1 MNQFVRMDLFLNAAI
16 NPFRFMTYRT
26 ILLGFVFILGTGIL
40 PYTVQAQQRKLMEN
54 QALAELQ
61 KTGISEQELRDYLL
75 EKGIDID
82 QANSLS
88 AEQAIQLQA
97 EIETAVKELE
107 AKKKN
112 ENRTK
117 TAPTAIDDHK
127 IQNRIQ
133 AKNKQQEPS
142 VIPNKVGGIQLDSL
156 KDQEGKLPIIKDTVA
171 IWGQHIFRNKSL
183 ALYRQANDIKPP
195 SSYVLGVGDQITV
208 SIYGYSQLNETYELN
223 AEGYILPT
231 RMPRIFL
238 KGVTLGRAKTMLNNY
253 FKRFYR
259 FTNNQFDVSLN
270 YSRTINVNIFGEVY
284 QYGGFTMPAINTAFN
299 ALIAAGG
306 PNNLGS
312 VRRIKLI
319 RNGKS
324 STIDVYKFM
333 QNPGADKDYYLE
345 NNDIIQVPVADKVVR
360 IEGAINRPFQY
371 ELLATEDLNHLIN
384 YAGGLQENAILKTIQ
399 LERIQNDRKIII
411 DIPYQEILAK
421 GGDFILKKGDR
432 LTVFSIKTQVED
444 VVFVSGE
451 VRAEASYQFKP
462 GLKLSDLLKRVE
474 FTPQS
479 NVQFAFLKR
488 RNPNLTY
495 SLVRIDLEA
504 ILRGDANAD
513 KVLQAQD
520 VLTIYKQSFY
530 ADRTHVNVDGA
541 VRLPGKF
548 DLNPNDDIRVR
559 DLVLLSGGLKQ
570 EAFPYAFLFRMKSN
584 NTKDYEIIRIG
595 IKDVMENQQSD
606 QNIFVKAFD
615 SLVVLSQSS
624 FTDQAYVEISGA
636 IKEPGRYTY
645 GSGMSANDLINLAK
659 GFTYYAASNKI
670 DIFRVVIKNNEPTKT
685 IVKSIVSS
693 RDMDERNALPD
704 FQLDPYDIVV
714 IRSQPEFQFQQM
726 VYLEGEVRYPG
737 PYALLNPNEKISD
750 LIQRAGG
757 LTLEAFP
764 EGATLYRVKD
774 SIGYVVLDLKDA
786 MKKPDSRFDFI
797 LKENDQINVPKQKD
811 LVRIAGATNAKD
823 LYPDKLLANNN
834 TISVA
839 YFEGKNA
846 KYYVDHYAAGISGNG
861 DPKKITVEHANGK
874 IERTRRVL
882 FFRSYPKVY
891 KGSVINVGY
900 KDAKLQKEKKE
911 HKDVDWAK
919 VVADSIAQAT
929 AILSLILLIDRLN

>member
-1 MNQFVRMDLFLNAAI
+1 MNQHLHIGLFLKI
-16 NPFRFMTYRT
+16 FYNPFRFIKHQLFVCSFLCAFM
-26 ILLGFVFILGTGIL
+26 FVFASPSVL
-40 PYTVQAQQRKLMEN
+40 AQQRKQMEN

-61 KTGISEQELRDYLL
+61 KTGISEQELRNYLL
-75 EKGIDID
+75 EKGIDLD
-82 QANSLS
+82 QTNNLT

-107 AKKKN
+107 EKKKN
-112 ENRTK
+112 EVRSK
-117 TAPTAIDDHK
+117 TAPPAIDDHK

-133 AKNKQQEPS
+133 AKNKQTEPAA
-142 VIPNKVGGIQLDSL
+142 IPAKVGGVRLDSL
-156 KDQEGKLPIIKDTVA
+156 KEADGTLPEIKDSVA

-195 SSYVLGVGDQITV
+195 ASYVLGVGDQITV

-223 AEGYILPT
+223 TEGYILPT

-259 FTNNQFDVSLN
+259 FTNNQFEVSLN

-284 QYGGFTMPAINTAFN
+284 QYGGFTIPAINTAFN
-299 ALIAAGG
+299 ALIASGG
-306 PNNLGS
+306 PNNIGS

-319 RNGKS
+319 RNGKT

-360 IEGAINRPFQY
+360 IEGAIKRPFQY
-371 ELLATEDLNHLIN
+371 ELLANEDLNQLIQ

-399 LERIQNDRKIII
+399 LERIQNDKKMII
-411 DIPYQEILAK
+411 DIPYQEIIAK

-444 VVFVSGE
+444 VVYVSGE

-462 GLKLSDLLKRVE
+462 GLKLSDLLKRIE

-479 NVQFAFLKR
+479 NVQFAFIKR
-488 RNPNLTY
+488 RNPDLTY
-495 SLVRIDLEA
+495 SLLRIDLA
-504 ILRGDANAD
+504 ALMQGDLSAD
-513 KVLQAQD
+513 KLLQAQD
-520 VLTIYKQSFY
+520 LITIYKQSFY
-530 ADRTHVNVDGA
+530 ADRTHVIVEGA

-548 DLNPNDDIRVR
+548 DLNPNKDIRVR

-570 EAFPYAFLFRMKSN
+570 EAFPYAFLFRMQSN
-584 NTKDYEIIRIG
+584 NAKDYEIIRIG

-606 QNIFVKAFD
+606 QNIFVNAFD

-624 FTDQAYVEISGA
+624 FTDQSYVEISGA
-636 IKEPGRYTY
+636 IKEPGRYPY
-645 GSGMSANDLINLAK
+645 GAGMSANDLINLAK

-693 RDMDERNALPD
+693 RDLNERNALPN

-750 LIQRAGG
+750 IIQRAGG

-797 LKENDQINVPKQKD
+797 LKENDQIYVPKQKD

-846 KYYVDHYAAGISGNG
+846 KYYVDHYAAGVSNNG
-861 DPKKITVEHANGK
+861 DPRKITVEHANGK
-874 IERTRRVL
+874 IERTRRV
-882 FFRSYPKVY
+882 FFFKTYPKVY

-900 KDAKLQKEKKE
+900 KDAKLQKDKKE